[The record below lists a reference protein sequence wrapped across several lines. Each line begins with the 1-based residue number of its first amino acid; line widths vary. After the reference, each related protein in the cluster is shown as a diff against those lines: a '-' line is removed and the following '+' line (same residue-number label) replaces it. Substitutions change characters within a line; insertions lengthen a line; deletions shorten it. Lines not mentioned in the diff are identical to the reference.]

1 MSLKKLLS
9 IVPLLVVPLL
19 VVLFVVSCKKD
30 SLLNEEEL
38 VENKLSAKDLFS
50 VKKMSGSC
58 MGTEETYDVIHISLI
73 FPFLVWQTTYTEC
86 DGFWIDS
93 LKSPVDWPDL
103 QKDETDTTKIPEAVG
118 PTSTSCPSGAIFDVN
133 NMIHYTPNLTAVQRA
148 VIQQVYDKVD
158 YYNENEY
165 NGSYVLAD
173 LEMYGGYGSRKRVV
187 YATVG
192 YLCSIFLSDVR
203 FHTVVDNVPAIY
215 SIYNNDCNQVMYKTA
230 CSAGVSYYT
239 ATSGGYGIPMTLE
252 ETFAHFLDELA
263 AHRL

>member
-1 MSLKKLLS
+1 MNSKKLLS
-9 IVPLLVVPLL
+9 IAPLLMVPLCFMLIIA
-19 VVLFVVSCKKD
+19 SCKKN
-30 SLLNEEEL
+30 STLTFKEEQEI
-38 VENKLSAKDLFS
+38 STRDLFS
-50 VKKMSGSC
+50 IKKMSGSC
-58 MGTEETYDVIHISLI
+58 GGTETKDISYNI
-73 FPFLVWQTTYTEC
+73 SFGTTFGVSKFTQYYC
-86 DGFWIDS
+86 DGVPTDTAWTAFEWIE
-93 LKSPVDWPDL
+93 L

-203 FHTVVDNVPAIY
+203 FHTVVNNVPAIY

-239 ATSGGYGIPMTLE
+239 TTSGGYGTPMTLE
-252 ETFAHFLDELA
+252 ETFAYFLDELA